1 MADRLV
7 AAPPERLATDGVV
20 LRAMTV
26 ADWPLEQA
34 LSRDPEVI
42 RWTTHPPQLDE
53 ATARQRMA
61 DVVDRARRRLGQ
73 RYAVCP
79 VEDGAERAAVGMA
92 ALTVKRS
99 PEPSVGYALLP
110 AGRGR
115 GLAVASVRLMTDW
128 LLSVGHPCVQLGM
141 LPENEASAAVAA
153 RAGYRDRGIESVPR
167 PDGSVGRVRWWER
180 RA

>member
-1 MADRLV
+1 MAGRLN
-7 AAPPERLATDGVV
+7 AAPPERLVADGVV

-26 ADWPLEQA
+26 GDWTLEQA

-53 ATARQRMA
+53 PTARQRMA
-61 DVVDRARRRLGQ
+61 EVADRARRRLGQ

-79 VEDGAERAAVGMA
+79 VEGGVEGGAVGMA
-92 ALTVKRS
+92 ALTVERS

-141 LPENEASAAVAA
+141 LPDNEASAAVAA
-153 RAGYRDRGIESVPR
+153 RAGYRDRGVESAPR
-167 PDGSVGRVRWWER
+167 PDGSAGQVRWWER